1 MSTPH
6 ADHVSHPATRPHLS
20 VDELLATRNTKPIG
34 TIDELAADT
43 FASDEELDEF
53 LTFTHSERQRDLA

>member
-6 ADHVSHPATRPHLS
+6 ADHSHPATRPYLS
-20 VDELLATRNTKPIG
+20 VDELLAARNTKPIG

-43 FASDEELDEF
+43 FDSDEELDDF
-53 LTFTHSERQRDLA
+53 LTFTHSERQRDYA